1 MIDPRALSNMVLDIA
16 DEAGIGVSNL
26 ALNKILYF
34 VHALYLAETGC
45 PLIAAKIEAW
55 QYGPVFREVY
65 HQFKKFDRSPIKGR
79 AKVLN
84 LETAEYEVAD
94 YQGEQI
100 EYSKVRDI
108 ALPYI
113 RMRPGALV
121 DLSHAA
127 GGPWH
132 EAWYHDGEVNPGM
145 EITNESI
152 KSFFE
157 LQRRH

>member
-1 MIDPRALSNMVLDIA
+1 M
-16 DEAGIGVSNL
+16 
-26 ALNKILYF
+26 
-34 VHALYLAETGC
+34 
-45 PLIAAKIEAW
+45 IAANIEAW

-121 DLSHAA
+121 DLSHAE

-157 LQRRH
+157 TQRRH